1 MLQPVGGGRGDLSGL
16 PRGAPEERLGGV
28 CVIRTSLNE
37 ETLGD
42 RDVARAYRSPA
53 GAERAF
59 RSLQS
64 FPDLST
70 LATVEL
76 E

>member
-1 MLQPVGGGRGDLSGL
+1 M
-16 PRGAPEERLGGV
+16 
-28 CVIRTSLNE
+28 IRTSLNE